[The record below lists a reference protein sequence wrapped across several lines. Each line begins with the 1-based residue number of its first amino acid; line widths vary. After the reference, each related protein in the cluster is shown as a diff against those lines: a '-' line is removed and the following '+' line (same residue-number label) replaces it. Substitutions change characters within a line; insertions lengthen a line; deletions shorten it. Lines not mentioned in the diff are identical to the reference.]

1 MQIKD
6 LQNIGSRL
14 YQEMPGILHSDTSRV
29 SSGIGAGGDM
39 TFGIDRIAEEIII
52 RGLKE
57 LAIPLTMISEEAGII
72 ALHGGGPKVI
82 IDPVDGSKN
91 AVSGIPFYCTSIA
104 VADGETIG
112 DLRLAYIIN
121 LLTGDQFSAVR
132 GEGAFLN
139 DRQIFTQKG
148 GELSLVAYEAQAPG
162 HDIPA
167 ALPLLGRA
175 RKTRCFGSTALDLA
189 HLAAGAV
196 SVFICPSPSRSFDFA
211 GGWLLAREAG
221 GVMTDT
227 KGRSIE
233 GVQLGLERS
242 AALLAAGNQELHDRA
257 LKLLWPE

>member
-14 YQEMPGILHSDTSRV
+14 YQEMSRIAQSDEIRV

-52 RGLKE
+52 GGLKD
-57 LAIPLTMISEEAGII
+57 LNIPLTIISEEAGVV
-72 ALHGGGPKVI
+72 ALHSGGPKVI

-91 AVSGIPFYCTSIA
+91 AISGIPFYCTSIA
-104 VADGETIG
+104 VSDGETLG
-112 DLRLAYIIN
+112 DLRLAYILN
-121 LLTGDQFSAVR
+121 LLTGDEFSAVK
-132 GEGAFLN
+132 GKGAFLN
-139 DRQIFTQKG
+139 GRQIFTQKG
-148 GELSLVAYEAQAPG
+148 GELSLTAYEAQAPG

-167 ALPLLGRA
+167 ALPLLGRS

-196 SVFICPSPSRSFDFA
+196 SLFICPSPSRSFDFA
-211 GGWLLAREAG
+211 GGWLLVREAG

-233 GVQLGLERS
+233 GVALGLERS
-242 AALLAAGNQELHDRA
+242 VALLAAGNQELHDRA